1 MIYNEIITKTRDIKG
16 ITIPGMK
23 KNVWA
28 SLKKIS

>member
-1 MIYNEIITKTRDIKG
+1 VIYNEIIIKSLDIKG

-28 SLKKIS
+28 SLKKI